1 LANALCHRDYSSG
14 GGSVSLA
21 IYQDRLEITSTGNLH
36 FGLTPEQ
43 LFQPHESR
51 PWNPLIARV
60 FHRRG
65 IIESWGRGTLK
76 MAELTQQ
83 AGLPRPEIEEGPDLV
98 LVRFRPSRYIPP
110 QQVRQDLTERQRK
123 ILQLLSER
131 PGIGRKKIQ
140 QALQLDVNEL
150 KSDLQRL
157 RGLGLIRQTG
167 KGRGTVLFLAEG

>member
-1 LANALCHRDYSSG
+1 
-14 GGSVSLA
+14 
-21 IYQDRLEITSTGNLH
+21 
-36 FGLTPEQ
+36 
-43 LFQPHESR
+43 
-51 PWNPLIARV
+51 
-60 FHRRG
+60 
-65 IIESWGRGTLK
+65 